1 MADLTGVATAMG
13 EQQPA
18 STSQSQTS
26 IFPTLHEEVET
37 SIRKEGISF
46 IFESRSVSTV
56 VQYIYTPIDGT
67 FTDIEVEVNNSDPIT
82 PAEDGGIAVEMG
94 GSVWSPDSEEVER
107 HFISCE
113 QVGDCV
119 EARWQWKLGEELAN
133 FFYRFRISGKS
144 LVVEIEGGHGKG
156 TGLSLGRVT
165 GALHPRLKTIPYFNF
180 GDNYPRILCTA
191 DYFLSSF
198 VDWHYSRASSLY
210 APSEAESQRLVQL
223 NGGCSYACQSD
234 GKRSDFQERWL
245 VTVSTQ
251 YEEVLPAFS
260 RSMVR
265 RVALGADALNALRTA
280 VARAQESDP
289 FARVVIVVD
298 HLDVAASVRYRL
310 GHQGIINVTVQD
322 SRHLAAEL
330 AEQNKDGTRLLTQ
343 PLASV
348 AAQLILRQQPIW
360 QRFQPDGQ
368 RRLRR
373 SVIDAFRVME
383 EYSVPATDAEF
394 DIESLHSEYRQLV
407 RQKGY
412 HTSAD
417 LADRAVHAL
426 DDYWSSGREPAVIY
440 YLPRRLSNPQE
451 RLARRLLE
459 RGKCE
464 VIIGLTGDEEA
475 DTPAHSLAKK
485 LGDNAV
491 VSASANPL
499 STRAADGTL
508 SIIAA
513 PDPTE
518 EVRSVVRCIA
528 GDTTPFHR
536 IAIVHRQDAPYASLL
551 RQELAFA
558 NIPFSGV
565 VHRRLADT
573 QPGRFLLGFID
584 LQASIGSGID
594 RERLM
599 EWLFD
604 VLVRQVPAAPQW
616 ATLAANAKANGPL
629 SRWKSLLDQHIEQ
642 QDAGDRAAQKSIQ
655 QDRQIADQLF
665 DFLQRLE
672 KRLRELA
679 KAGSWSNAVHLLN
692 ATIQNYQQS
701 IDEDAEIT
709 DQITERLNGLAALDD
724 WDITFNAH
732 ELRDRIYDAL
742 QTLDPVR
749 GEPVGTGVYVGRP
762 DGVAGADYAVLYAV
776 GMSEGQFPPR
786 PRSSPW
792 LRDNDVL
799 LEHDAAQERY
809 DFLAAVA
816 AAKRTV
822 LCWPTTRPYPSR
834 WLIEAA
840 KFHSADVNAANLTAN
855 PDSKPWLTYIPSQED
870 GLLRLA
876 QGSME
881 PANWADYNL
890 MHLLSSSGNSKVL
903 AAHPAIIGEER
914 MRRALVAWD
923 ACNGSTLTEWDG
935 RVSRIDLIGSQTHP
949 ISASALETWATCPY
963 KYFLEHILRLS
974 DLPKDDMD
982 EISPIDRGFL
992 VHKILKQFVA
1002 KKKSTKQEL
1011 LALVEEKFALYEERG
1026 ITGHYLLWEVK
1037 KKEIRDKL
1045 SRFLE
1050 HDQCWLGTA
1059 DAQSQAGISFGPEGE
1074 IGEICVAVNDLAPIW
1089 LQGKIDRIDVI
1100 ANEVLVR
1107 GFKTDEPDKYLD
1119 KGKGKTSKPKDA
1131 YTLTN
1136 GYALQPAIY
1145 FAAAHVKHP
1154 DKSITASY
1162 CFPLADK
1169 PEHIHDVGQY
1179 SAANQPEFHETLAHI
1194 IGAVRD
1200 GLFPATPDGK
1210 DRGSLCRRCD
1220 FNRLCPTRRRAIWER
1235 KGLADPATQPF
1246 NALEGPSALRPPSG

>member
-1 MADLTGVATAMG
+1 MADQTGVATAPG
-13 EQQPA
+13 EQQSA
-18 STSQSQTS
+18 SASQSQPS
-26 IFPTLHEEVET
+26 ILPTLQEEVET

-46 IFESRSVSTV
+46 VFESRSVSAV
-56 VQYIYTPIDGT
+56 VQFIYTPIDGT
-67 FTDIEVEVNNSDPIT
+67 FADIEVEVNNSDPIT

-94 GSVWSPDSEEVER
+94 GASWPPDSEEVER

-119 EARWQWKLGEELAN
+119 EARWQWKLGEEQAN
-133 FFYRFRISGKS
+133 FLYRLRICGKS
-144 LVVEIEGGHGKG
+144 LVVEIEGGQGKG
-156 TGLSLGRVT
+156 TGLALGRVT
-165 GALHPRLKTIPYFNF
+165 GALHPRLITIPYFNF

-191 DYFLSSF
+191 GYFLSSF

-223 NGGCSYACQSD
+223 NGGCSYASQSD

-245 VTVSTQ
+245 ITVSTQ

-260 RSMVR
+260 SSMVC
-265 RVALGADALNALRTA
+265 RVSLGADALNALRTA

-289 FARVVIVVD
+289 FARVVIVAD
-298 HLDVAASVRYRL
+298 HPDVAASVRYLL
-310 GHQGIINVTVQD
+310 GQQGIINVTVQTD
-322 SRHLAAEL
+322 QHLAAEL
-330 AEQNKDGTRLLTQ
+330 AEQNKDGTRLLPQ

-360 QRFQPDGQ
+360 QRFQSDGK

-383 EYSVPATDAEF
+383 EYSVPTTGSEF
-394 DIESLHSEYRQLV
+394 DIESLYSEYRQLI

-417 LADRAVHAL
+417 LADRAMHAL
-426 DDYWSSGREPAVIY
+426 DDYWSSGHEPAVIY

-451 RLARRLLE
+451 RLVRRLLA

-464 VIIGLTGDEEA
+464 VIIGLTGDEGA
-475 DTPAHSLAKK
+475 DRPAHSLAKK
-485 LGDNAV
+485 LGDDTV
-491 VSASANPL
+491 VSAPVSSLSA
-499 STRAADGTL
+499 RAADGAL

-536 IAIVHRQDAPYASLL
+536 IAIIYRQDAPYASLL

-584 LQASIGSGID
+584 LQADIGSGIN

-599 EWLFD
+599 EWLGD
-604 VLVRQVPAAPQW
+604 ALVRQVPVPQW
-616 ATLAANAKANGPL
+616 VTLAANAKANGPL
-629 SRWKSLLDQHIEQ
+629 IRWKSLLDQYIEQ
-642 QDAGDRAAQKSIQ
+642 HDAGDHETQKSIQ

-672 KRLRELA
+672 KRLRTQAE
-679 KAGSWSNAVHLLN
+679 AGSWSKAVHLLN
-692 ATIQNYQQS
+692 ATCQNYQQS
-701 IDEDAEIT
+701 SGEDAEIT
-709 DQITERLNGLAALDD
+709 DQIIELLNGLAALDD
-724 WDITFNAH
+724 WGITFNAH
-732 ELRDRIYDAL
+732 ALRDRIYDAL
-742 QTLDPVR
+742 QTLDPIR
-749 GEPVGTGVYVGRP
+749 GEPVGTGVYVGP
-762 DGVAGADYAVLYAV
+762 PAGVVGADYAVLYAV
-776 GMSEGQFPPR
+776 GMSEGLFPPR

-799 LEHDAAQERY
+799 LEHDTAQERY
-809 DFLAAVA
+809 DFLASVT

-822 LCWPTTRPYPSR
+822 LCWPITRPYPSR

-876 QGSME
+876 QGLME

-903 AAHPAIIGEER
+903 AVHPAIVGEER

-923 ACNGSTLTEWDG
+923 AYNGSTLTKWDG
-935 RVSRIDLIGSQTHP
+935 RVGRIDLIGSQTHP
-949 ISASALETWATCPY
+949 VSASALETWASCPY
-963 KYFLEHILRLS
+963 KYFLERILGLS
-974 DLPKDDMD
+974 DLPKDDID
-982 EISPIDRGFL
+982 EMSPLDRGFL
-992 VHKILKQFVA
+992 VHKILEQFVT
-1002 KKKSTKQEL
+1002 KKKNTKQEL
-1011 LALVEEKFALYEERG
+1011 LALAEEKFALYEERG

-1037 KKEIRDKL
+1037 KKDIRDRL
-1045 SRFLE
+1045 ACFLE
-1050 HDQCWLGTA
+1050 RDQCWLGEA
-1059 DAQSQAGISFGPEGE
+1059 DAQSEAEISFGPEGE
-1074 IGEICVAVNDLAPIW
+1074 IGEICVAINDLAPIW

-1100 ANEVLVR
+1100 ADEVLVR
-1107 GFKTDEPDKYLD
+1107 GFKMDKPDKYLD
-1119 KGKGKTSKPKDA
+1119 KNKTSKVKDS
-1131 YTLTN
+1131 YTLAN
-1136 GYALQPAIY
+1136 GCALQPAIY

-1169 PEHIHDVGQY
+1169 PEHIHDVRQY

-1194 IGAVRD
+1194 IGAVRA
-1200 GLFPATPDGK
+1200 GVFPATPDGK
-1210 DRGSLCRRCD
+1210 DKDSLCRRCD

-1235 KGLADPATQPF
+1235 KGLADPATQSF